1 MPPQPSV
8 KALLIVNPNSRQGA
22 EETLQEGMERLR
34 EAGIEVEQLH
44 SSSPSESHKALQSRS
59 QEIDLVI
66 LAGGDGTI
74 SSMAETLL
82 SCRLAFAVVP
92 LGTANDLA
100 RSLGVADSV
109 DKAFSAIIANHR
121 QRIDLG
127 CVDGHYFFNAA
138 QIGLGVKVT
147 EELTHE
153 VKKRWGVFSYLKA
166 LFAALARSDRFS
178 VNVKVDGRSHWM
190 KSMHLAVGNG
200 RFYGGGNVICEDAY
214 VDDGRLSLYSL
225 KPQKIWE
232 LLLLAPLLRTGSQQ
246 RNQRIF
252 TARGREIEVSTRRP
266 MAIYAD
272 GEPVSHTPARFRVC
286 PAALEAI
293 TAPLSDLAT

>member
-22 EETLQEGMERLR
+22 GVTLQEGIERLR
-34 EAGIEVEQLH
+34 EAGIEVEQLD
-44 SSSPSESHKALQSRS
+44 SNSPSESRKALESRS
-59 QEIDLVI
+59 QEINLVI

-74 SSMAETLL
+74 SSIAQTLL
-82 SCRLAFAVVP
+82 SCNLAFAVVP

-100 RSLGVADSV
+100 RSLGVAGSV
-109 DKAFSAIIANHR
+109 YEAFSAIIANHR

-127 CVDGHYFFNAA
+127 RLDGHYFFNAA

-147 EELTHE
+147 EELTDE

-166 LFAALARSDRFS
+166 LFAAMARLDRFT
-178 VNVKVDGRSHWM
+178 VRLNVDGHNYRM

-214 VDDGRLSLYSL
+214 INDGLLALYSL

-252 TARGREIEVSTRRP
+252 TARGREIEVWTRRP

-272 GEPVSHTPARFRVC
+272 GEPVSHTSARFEIC

-293 TAPLSDLAT
+293 MAPPPDQAS